1 MGSPVL
7 YLSLTRG
14 TETRLN
20 LDMWTII
27 LTVSC
32 VVLQVPAE
40 PLDVAA
46 ARILKEQR
54 YNAGDGRF
62 GSAYAQ
68 EDGTVSREETSADG
82 ERMGQYS
89 YIDTQGNT
97 VTVRYTAGKDGFRI
111 LEGDHVPAGADG
123 LNSAPYNPHIGVKH
137 IRQEEKTPVIPKPLP
152 RTSRTRPASV
162 TTNAVHFNAGG
173 AVNKQVQPA
182 FQPQQ
187 IARAAFQPQQS
198 VQQAVRPAFQ
208 PQQVANPAFQAQQAV
223 QPAIQPTTQIQRK
236 QPQQFVS
243 SRFANSVPAC
253 ANCNGLNPFINPA
266 DPSHSALFKQ
276 QSFQPSQQPAS
287 TFSIQQPIQPA
298 YLQQPQQQNLQSQQ
312 FQTRQPQ
319 FQQQQQFQPQQRF
332 QPHQQ
337 FQPQQQFQPK
347 QQFRRPSAEELA
359 HQRLGQAQIQEAVRL
374 QNCLSNPSTS
384 GC

>member
-137 IRQEEKTPVIPKPLP
+137 IRQEEKTPVIVKPVP
-152 RTSRTRPASV
+152 RTSRTRTASV
-162 TTNAVHFNAGG
+162 TTNAVHFNAGA
-173 AVNKQVQPA
+173 AVNTQVQPA

-198 VQQAVRPAFQ
+198 VQQAVRPA
-208 PQQVANPAFQAQQAV
+208 
-223 QPAIQPTTQIQRK
+223 IQPTAQLQRK
-236 QPQQFVS
+236 QPEQFVS

-298 YLQQPQQQNLQSQQ
+298 YL
-312 FQTRQPQ
+312 
-319 FQQQQQFQPQQRF
+319 
-332 QPHQQ
+332 
-337 FQPQQQFQPK
+337 
-347 QQFRRPSAEELA
+347 
-359 HQRLGQAQIQEAVRL
+359 
-374 QNCLSNPSTS
+374 
-384 GC
+384 